1 MTRVACA
8 LVLLGLTGCGG
19 DPPVA
24 PVDASVGGAGAAAV
38 ELVPLVDG
46 GDDVTLVAGAQGG
59 FHVWL
64 DWRLRGVPAGSTVT
78 LERRAFRVAD
88 EAVVL
93 RFDGAVDVGAPG
105 DDGWFAPLDP
115 IPMFMCPSP
124 IGVSV
129 VDVPIRFELHV
140 LAGAGELARTAV
152 TLTPRCPDAQRDFCT
167 RICTG

>member
-1 MTRVACA
+1 MIRVVFAIG
-8 LVLLGLTGCGG
+8 LVLVAGCAG
-19 DPPVA
+19 DPPLP
-24 PVDASVGGAGAAAV
+24 PVDASVAGAAVAV
-38 ELVPLVDG
+38 ALVPLLDG
-46 GDDVTLVAGAQGG
+46 GEDVTLVEGAQGG

-64 DWRLRGVPAGSTVT
+64 DWRVRGVPAGSTVT
-78 LERRAFRVAD
+78 LERRAYRVAD
-88 EAVVL
+88 ETVVL

-105 DDGWFAPLDP
+105 GDGWFTAPNP

-140 LAGAGELARTAV
+140 LDAAAVELGRAAV
-152 TLTPRCPDAQRDFCT
+152 TLVPHCPDAQRDFCT